1 MSLAGE
7 SQPKNRMRREASS
20 NQTNATNATTNATD
34 TPASSS
40 KVGHLSYSLR
50 FLKILMGH
58 IVGDFTLS
66 AYEHQIT

>member
-20 NQTNATNATTNATD
+20 NQTNATTNATD